1 MKLKLLAAS
10 LAVVSLQ
17 SIAGYPVSVL
27 SSVPI
32 NTVVAPALSTIQA
45 TLGEILTTNTEIGS
59 AITQASDKNSAVVS
73 EGFQAQRQADN
84 FGRQTDRLEKARDSF
99 TVPDS
104 ICSESA
110 SGVASQ
116 VRSTSAAAQS
126 SLASGSGITN
136 SAIKTAVS
144 SAPLLPAQEDYRSA
158 AIHAKYC
165 TSEEYAIYGGTELC
179 ESTSS
184 LPGGDTEIRSVL
196 QGAGAVGKAPDLTF
210 TDDQVDAAMAYMR
223 NSVKH
228 SVGRTL
234 GKGEIKTATGWRYQG
249 LMTQYKSIQSAAMQP
264 QLEMIADNKPNADT
278 KEALAESLQNASAKS
293 YFNDTA
299 SAQAQSTGEMSD
311 REFESF
317 EVGRR
322 YANTAYETDLQA
334 MDGDNLIREL
344 IRVQSLSN
352 WIQLGIKNE
361 IREANIIAGQSL
373 GLNADRTYQ
382 PKMESLM
389 AQISAGTAK

>member
-1 MKLKLLAAS
+1 MKIRFLAAS
-10 LAVVSLQ
+10 LAVISGH
-17 SIAGYPVSVL
+17 AFAYTVSVV
-27 SSVPI
+27 SSVPVS
-32 NTVVAPALSTIQA
+32 TQVMPALTSIET
-45 TLGEILTTNTEIGS
+45 TLAEILTTNTEIGS
-59 AITQASDKNSAVVS
+59 AITQASDKNTAVLS

-84 FGRQTDRLEKARDSF
+84 FGRETDRLEKARSSF

-110 SGVASQ
+110 SGVANQ
-116 VRSTSAAAQS
+116 VNSTAAASQS

-136 SAIKTAVS
+136 SAIKTAVA

-165 TSEEYAIYGGTELC
+165 TAEEYSLYGGTELC

-184 LPGGDTEIRSVL
+184 QPGGDTEIRSVL
-196 QGAGAVGKAPDLTF
+196 HGSGAVGKAPDLTF
-210 TDDQVDAAMAYMR
+210 SNDQVDSAMAYLR
-223 NSVKH
+223 NSAKH
-228 SVGRTL
+228 SAGRTL

-264 QLEMIADNKPNADT
+264 QLEMIADSKPNADT
-278 KEALAESLQNASAKS
+278 REALAETLQNASAKS
-293 YFNDTA
+293 YYDDTA
-299 SAQAQSTGEMSD
+299 SSEAKSSGEMSD
-311 REFESF
+311 RELESF

-352 WIQLGIKNE
+352 WIQLGVKNE
-361 IREANIIAGQSL
+361 LRESNILAGQALS
-373 GLNADRTYQ
+373 LNADSTYQ
-382 PKMESLM
+382 PKMSDLM
-389 AQISAGTAK
+389 SQISAGNAK